1 MHGECV
7 AGSGDMM
14 RKSPDFSRLRIT
26 AATSMALLAAGCG
39 SGSNVAN
46 QPVRYCTD
54 GAGRRIT
61 DANCNRTGG
70 RGGGGHFYYAD
81 KGAAV
86 PAIGEA
92 ARGGSFQ
99 PASGVRYGGPEA
111 VTRGGFGKIGGFL
124 GSKGS

>member
-1 MHGECV
+1 
-7 AGSGDMM
+7 M

-39 SGSNVAN
+39 GSNIAN

-54 GAGRRIT
+54 SAGRRVA
-61 DANCNRTGG
+61 DANCGNG
-70 RGGGGHFYYAD
+70 GGGGHYYYAG

-92 ARGGSFQ
+92 ARGGAYQ
-99 PASGVRYGGPEA
+99 PASGVRYGGAEA
-111 VTRGGFGKIGGFL
+111 VTRGGFGRSGGFF
-124 GSKGS
+124 GSRGG